1 MTNDLWKK
9 LLCCFY
15 PNRNQISSDINRY
28 CHETYKY
35 DGNSLHMLCGIID
48 HLTKES
54 GGNVCDNE
62 TVKVTSSS
70 VIGISFGPKYAFEF
84 NNFNKSVNIF
94 FFILVMMI

>member
-1 MTNDLWKK
+1 
-9 LLCCFY
+9 
-15 PNRNQISSDINRY
+15 
-28 CHETYKY
+28 
-35 DGNSLHMLCGIID
+35 MLCGIID

-84 NNFNKSVNIF
+84 NNFNKSVNEF
-94 FFILVMMI
+94 YFHSGHDDLVS